1 MRPGEGGRS
10 VPGIPPRDR
19 RRESQRQSEPAPLA
33 ALLDAVRARPGWA
46 ARLEGARIHSCW
58 NEIAGDQLAR
68 HAEPVRLAGGVLVV
82 RAVSPA
88 WAEQVRYLA
97 GEVARRANDVLG
109 PGSVRQVTVLTGPL
123 KYLH

>member
-1 MRPGEGGRS
+1 MGEHRPR
-10 VPGIPPRDR
+10 RD
-19 RRESQRQSEPAPLA
+19 EPAPLA
-33 ALLDAVRARPGWA
+33 ALLKTVRARPGWA

-58 NEIAGDQLAR
+58 VEVAGEQLAR

-97 GEVARRANDVLG
+97 GDLARQANAVLG

-123 KYLH
+123 TNMP